1 MNTKQI
7 DAQIQERVESFVAD
21 LTDLIHAAAVAAVQ
35 EAIAG
40 AGFGAPS
47 ARATRTTKKRAS
59 KKRSSTKSAAK
70 KATKKAGKKTGK
82 ERGRPAAAPNGP
94 AMDKILTFVKAN
106 PGSAVG
112 AIVAGTRV
120 PSAAAKKAVAHMLDA
135 GSLRKTGQRRGTKY
149 FAK

>member
-35 EAIAG
+35 EAITG
-40 AGFGAPS
+40 AGLGGTPA
-47 ARATRTTKKRAS
+47 RTTKKRAS
-59 KKRSSTKSAAK
+59 KKRASKKRSTKKRTA
-70 KATKKAGKKTGK
+70 KKAGKKTGK
-82 ERGRPAAAPNGP
+82 KRGRPAAAPNGP